1 MRLGGRT
8 VLLRFGVKY
17 RHLTQAEDRAG
28 RVRREWSIFTRIGE
42 MPSLRHA
49 AFIALFLCGVPA
61 AHAAD
66 AASALPEQP
75 APEVAAR
82 PDWAL
87 QITPYMWAAGLEGH
101 ISPFRRGPTIGVEKS
116 FSDVMDDLNFG
127 GFINIWGRYDRFVF
141 SGDIMYVDTTDS
153 HGVGPLPALTIPD
166 VGEIPPGGNID
177 AKVDTRQFTATLM
190 GGYRVID
197 TPQFTLDALGGA
209 RFWYISND
217 VRLTGSLGG
226 VSGSVSYDES
236 FGWVD
241 PLAGLR
247 VFLPLAEKLSLQGQV
262 DIGGFGAGSDLTWS
276 ALATV
281 NYVFSDRL
289 SASVGY
295 KVLDVDYD
303 HDGHVY
309 DTRLS
314 GPVLGMTYRF

>member
-1 MRLGGRT
+1 MPFRSEKKSWDWTHGR
-8 VLLRFGVKY
+8 
-17 RHLTQAEDRAG
+17 DRACHG
-28 RVRREWSIFTRIGE
+28 SRALPTVAGIGNVLS
-42 MPSLRHA
+42 PWYA
-49 AFIALFLCGVPA
+49 VAFIALSLCG
-61 AHAAD
+61 AHSAYSAD
-66 AASALPEQP
+66 AGFGMPEEYTP
-75 APEVAAR
+75 TEHSN
-82 PDWAL
+82 WTL
-87 QITPYMWAAGLEGH
+87 QVTPYLWAAGLDGH
-101 ISPFRRGPTIGVEKS
+101 ISPFRRGPTIGVQKS

-153 HGVGPLPALTIPD
+153 HGVGPLPALKIPG
-166 VGEIPPGGNID
+166 VGEIPPGGSID
-177 AKVDTRQFTATLM
+177 AKVDTKQFTATLM

-217 VRLTGSLGG
+217 VRLTGSLDGL
-226 VSGSVSYDES
+226 SGSVSYDES

-247 VFLPLAEKLSLQGQV
+247 AFLPLTEKLSVQAQA

-289 SASVGY
+289 SGSVGY
-295 KVLDVDYD
+295 KVLDVDYR